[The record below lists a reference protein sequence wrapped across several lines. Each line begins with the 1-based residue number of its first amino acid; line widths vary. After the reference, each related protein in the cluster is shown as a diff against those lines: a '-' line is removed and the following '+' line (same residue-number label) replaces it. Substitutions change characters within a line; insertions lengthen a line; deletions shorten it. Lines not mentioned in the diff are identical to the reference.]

1 METIVKEKRYNLTDP
16 RLAKVCGILESTTYK
31 WRWNHHRI
39 PTYYERWGSTR
50 TIKRNKSAGNRVWI
64 KIPNDH
70 KNPFARKLSRQNT
83 MLEHRFV
90 MESYLAKHP
99 ELEISQ
105 KSLLNG
111 KFLKPEYI
119 VHHINLD
126 TLDNR
131 LKNLWVCEEHKGHS
145 STHKL
150 HPLHIFSFIN
160 ILKSLIDN
168 LSKLALNSASVI
180 LHTS

>member
-1 METIVKEKRYNLTDP
+1 
-16 RLAKVCGILESTTYK
+16 
-31 WRWNHHRI
+31 
-39 PTYYERWGSTR
+39 
-50 TIKRNKSAGNRVWI
+50 
-64 KIPNDH
+64 
-70 KNPFARKLSRQNT
+70 

-119 VHHINLD
+119 VYHINLD

-131 LKNLWVCEEHKGHS
+131 LENLWDCEEHKGHS
-145 STHKL
+145 SVYA
-150 HPLHIFSFIN
+150 
-160 ILKSLIDN
+160 SLIN
-168 LSKLALNSASVI
+168 TVSRLIKAGLLSFKKGKYYLNYEE
-180 LHTS
+180 

>member
-1 METIVKEKRYNLTDP
+1 
-16 RLAKVCGILESTTYK
+16 
-31 WRWNHHRI
+31 
-39 PTYYERWGSTR
+39 
-50 TIKRNKSAGNRVWI
+50 
-64 KIPNDH
+64 
-70 KNPFARKLSRQNT
+70 

-131 LKNLWVCEEHKGHS
+131 LENLWVCEEHKGHS
-145 STHKL
+145 W
-150 HPLHIFSFIN
+150 
-160 ILKSLIDN
+160 KS
-168 LSKLALNSASVI
+168 VV
-180 LHTS
+180 